1 MDFFQSQQQ
10 AKRNTSRLVVL
21 FSLAIISLIVMTN
34 LLVMLLFGFF
44 AIEDG
49 TLPSTDTVAQQF
61 DWQTFIFIGISVTVV
76 ILLGSIYKTLSLSAG
91 GKTIAESL
99 GGTLLTHNVSGLNER
114 KLLNV
119 VEEMAIAS
127 GTPVPSIYLMK
138 DEHGINAFAAGFK
151 NSDAV
156 IGVTQGCI
164 DTLDREELQGVVAHE
179 FSHILN
185 GDMRLNMR
193 LLGVLHGILVIGYI
207 GYFLLR
213 SAGGSRKNA
222 MPILGLGFSLIVV
235 GFGGNFFGNMIK
247 ASVSRQREYLAD
259 ASAVQFTRNK
269 DGIASA
275 LNKIAKH
282 SYGSRLDTPQAPQ
295 MSHAYFSN
303 GISSFIGSMFSTHPP
318 IEKRI
323 KRISPYFLIKNKM
336 ARSKE
341 KEKTASASVNQNSA
355 TNQGHSP
362 AQKVATAVTGAV
374 IVNEIM
380 AEVGKVNVGNISHAQ
395 NLIEQLPA
403 DIYQACHCPFKA
415 RALIYCLLLNKEQ
428 EVLTKQLKH
437 IKDKGDGDNDN
448 KVIDHV
454 LSLRHQVLHLS
465 VRLRL
470 PLIDLVLPT
479 LKQLTLGRYQ
489 LFKSNLEFLINAD
502 EKVDTFEWALQ
513 KILLRHLDTEYNNN
527 NAKYIKPTQIKNNI
541 SSLNVLFAM
550 LVNFC
555 YPDNST
561 EKLAQILKVASDELQ
576 LGKELNITGVSYDHL
591 QLDHAL
597 NILSTLKPIDKEK
610 LLRASLYIIT
620 SNKLFSSREM
630 ELMRAIADTLDCPM
644 PPHFLAHK

>member
-10 AKRNTSRLVVL
+10 AKRNTSRLVGL
-21 FSLAIISLIVMTN
+21 FGLAIISLIVMTN
-34 LLVMLLFGFF
+34 LLVMLLFGFL

-49 TLPSTDTVAQQF
+49 SLPSTDVVAQQF
-61 DWQTFIFIGISVTVV
+61 DWETFFFIGISVTLV
-76 ILLGSIYKTLSLSAG
+76 ILLGSIYKTMSLSAG

-99 GGTLLTHNVSGLNER
+99 GGTLLTHNVTELNER

-127 GTPVPSIYLMK
+127 GTPVPSVYLMK
-138 DEHGINAFAAGFK
+138 NEHGINAFAAGFK

-193 LLGVLHGILVIGYI
+193 LLGILHGILVIGYI

-222 MPILGLGFSLIVV
+222 MPILGLGFSLVV
-235 GFGGNFFGNMIK
+235 IGFGGNFFGNMIK

-282 SYGSRLDTPQAPQ
+282 SYGSTLDTPQAPQ

-303 GISSFIGSMFSTHPP
+303 GVSSFVDSMFATHPP

-323 KRISPYFLIKNKM
+323 KRVSPYFLIKNKM
-336 ARSKE
+336 ANQQAK
-341 KEKTASASVNQNSA
+341 KTTNTETNDATTKSASKA
-355 TNQGHSP
+355 E
-362 AQKVATAVTGAV
+362 KVASGVTAAV

-380 AEVGKVNVGNISHAQ
+380 TEVGKVNVENISHAQ
-395 NLIEQLPA
+395 HLIAQIPT
-403 DIYQACHCPFKA
+403 DVYQACHCPFKA

-428 EVLTKQLKH
+428 AVLTKQLKR
-437 IKDKGDGDNDN
+437 IKDKGDHE
-448 KVIDHV
+448 VIDHV
-454 LSLRHQVLHLS
+454 LSLREQVVNLEI
-465 VRLRL
+465 RLRL

-479 LKQLTLGRYQ
+479 LKQLSIGRYQ
-489 LFKSNLEFLINAD
+489 LFKSNLDYLINAD
-502 EKVDTFEWALQ
+502 EKVDTFEWVLQ
-513 KILLRHLDTEYNNN
+513 KILLRHLDTEYNKNN
-527 NAKYIKPTQIKNNI
+527 NKYIKPTQMKNNI
-541 SSLNVLFAM
+541 SSINVLFAM
-550 LVNFC
+550 LINFC
-555 YPDNST
+555 HANLST
-561 EKLAQILKVASDELQ
+561 EQSQKILMIASDVLN
-576 LGKELNITGVSYDHL
+576 LGKELNISGISYDYL
-591 QLDHAL
+591 ILDNAL
-597 NILSTLKPIDKEK
+597 NVLSTLAPADKEK

-620 SNKLFSSREM
+620 SNKLFSSKEM

-644 PPHFLAHK
+644 PPQLSLS